1 MTRGIHTIPRVSK
14 YKGECMKRNIILEM
28 KDIVK
33 DFSGVKALDQVSL
46 TVKENEIHALV
57 GENGAGKSTLMKVL
71 SGVYSDEEYEG
82 DIYYAGEL
90 CQFKNVR
97 QSEDVGIVI
106 IHQELALVPYMT
118 IVDNIFLGN
127 EQGNGLVV
135 NQYASMTRAKEL
147 LKMVGLEIDP
157 LTLVQDISVGQQ
169 QLVEIAKA
177 FSKNVNLLILDEPT
191 AALNETESS
200 NLLKLI
206 KDFQKEGIT
215 SIIISHK
222 LEEIIEVSDTITILR
237 DGKVVDKIEE
247 VNPDVESRIVRSM
260 VGRAIA
266 NRFPEKTAEI
276 GDVIFEVNNW
286 NVFHPID
293 NKRQMLKDISINLK
307 AGEIVGIAGLMGSGR
322 TELALSI
329 FGGVYGSNISGDVVI
344 KGEKVNIKSVKDAI
358 EKGLAYVTED
368 RKGSGLIQIDS
379 VNKNISLSSLD
390 SISKYGIIN
399 DHEEVKE
406 SEKYRDRLN
415 IRTPSIHQIVENLSG
430 GNQQKVVL
438 SKWLMSQPEVLI
450 LDEPT
455 RGIDVGAKFE
465 IYKLMDEIAKLGKG
479 VLVISSD
486 LPELI
491 GMSDRIYALCEGE
504 ITGVIQ
510 REQAK
515 EENVMKYMLGLNEK
529 E

>member
-1 MTRGIHTIPRVSK
+1 MENK
-14 YKGECMKRNIILEM
+14 IILEM
-28 KDIVK
+28 KNITK
-33 DFSGVKALDQVSL
+33 DFSGVKALNDVSL
-46 TVKENEIHALV
+46 TIKDNEIHALV

-71 SGVYSDEEYEG
+71 SGVYSNDEYEG
-82 DIYYAGEL
+82 DIYYADKL
-90 CQFKNVR
+90 CEFKNVR
-97 QSEDVGIVI
+97 ESEDLGIVI

-118 IVDNIFLGN
+118 ILDNIFLGN
-127 EQGNGLVV
+127 EQGKGFVV
-135 NQYASMTRAKEL
+135 NQYDSMTRAKEL
-147 LKMVGLEIDP
+147 LEMVGLEIDP

-206 KDFQKEGIT
+206 KQFKKEGIT

-222 LEEIIEVSDTITILR
+222 LEEIIEISDTITILR
-237 DGKVVDKIEE
+237 DGQVVDKIEE

-260 VGRAIA
+260 VGREIS
-266 NRFPEKTAEI
+266 NRFPDKEAEI
-276 GDVIFEVNNW
+276 GEVIFEVNNW

-293 NKRQMLKDISINLK
+293 NKRQMLKDVSLDLK

-329 FGGVYGSNISGDVVI
+329 FGGMYGSNISGQI
-344 KGEKVNIKSVKDAI
+344 TINEEKVDIDSVKDAI
-358 EKGLAYVTED
+358 DKGLAYVTED

-399 DHEEVKE
+399 DHEEVIE
-406 SEKYRDRLN
+406 SEKYRERLN
-415 IRTPSIHQIVENLSG
+415 IRTPSVHQIVENLSG
-430 GNQQKVVL
+430 GNQQKVVI
-438 SKWLMSQPEVLI
+438 SKWLMSQPDILI

-455 RGIDVGAKFE
+455 RGIDVGAKYE

-479 VLVISSD
+479 VIMISSD

-491 GMSDRIYALCEGE
+491 GMSDRIYTLCEGE
-504 ITGVIQ
+504 ITGVIP
-510 REQAK
+510 REEAN

-529 E
+529 G

>member
-1 MTRGIHTIPRVSK
+1 MENK
-14 YKGECMKRNIILEM
+14 IILEM
-28 KDIVK
+28 KNITK
-33 DFSGVKALDQVSL
+33 DFSGVKALNDVSL
-46 TVKENEIHALV
+46 TIKDNEIHALV

-71 SGVYSDEEYEG
+71 SGVYSNDEYEG
-82 DIYYAGEL
+82 DIYYADKL
-90 CQFKNVR
+90 CEFKNVR
-97 QSEDVGIVI
+97 ESEDLGIVI

-118 IVDNIFLGN
+118 ILDNIFLGN
-127 EQGNGLVV
+127 EQGKGFVV
-135 NQYASMTRAKEL
+135 NQYDSMTRAKEL

-206 KDFQKEGIT
+206 KQFKKEGIT

-222 LEEIIEVSDTITILR
+222 LEEIIEISDTITILR
-237 DGKVVDKIEE
+237 DGQVVDKIEE

-260 VGRAIA
+260 VGREIS
-266 NRFPEKTAEI
+266 NRFPDKEAEI
-276 GDVIFEVNNW
+276 GEVIFEVNNW

-293 NKRQMLKDISINLK
+293 NKRQMLKDVSLDLK

-329 FGGVYGSNISGDVVI
+329 FGGMYGSNISGQI
-344 KGEKVNIKSVKDAI
+344 TINEEKVDIDSVKDAI
-358 EKGLAYVTED
+358 DKGLAYVTED

-399 DHEEVKE
+399 DHEEVIE
-406 SEKYRDRLN
+406 SEKYRERLN
-415 IRTPSIHQIVENLSG
+415 IRTPSVHQIVENLSG
-430 GNQQKVVL
+430 GNQQKVVI
-438 SKWLMSQPEVLI
+438 SKWLMSQPDILI

-455 RGIDVGAKFE
+455 RGIDVGAKYE

-479 VLVISSD
+479 VIMISSD

-491 GMSDRIYALCEGE
+491 GMSDRIYTLCEGE
-504 ITGVIQ
+504 ITGVIP
-510 REQAK
+510 REEAN

-529 E
+529 G

>member
-1 MTRGIHTIPRVSK
+1 MENK
-14 YKGECMKRNIILEM
+14 IILEM
-28 KDIVK
+28 KNITK
-33 DFSGVKALDQVSL
+33 DFSGVKALNDVSL
-46 TVKENEIHALV
+46 TIKDNEIHALV

-71 SGVYSDEEYEG
+71 SGVYSNDEYEG
-82 DIYYAGEL
+82 DIYYADKL
-90 CQFKNVR
+90 CEFKNVR
-97 QSEDVGIVI
+97 ESEDLGIVI

-118 IVDNIFLGN
+118 ILDNIFLGN
-127 EQGNGLVV
+127 EQGKGFVV
-135 NQYASMTRAKEL
+135 NQYDSMTRAKEL

-206 KDFQKEGIT
+206 KQFKKEGIT

-222 LEEIIEVSDTITILR
+222 LEEIIEISDTITIIR
-237 DGKVVDKIEE
+237 DGQVVDKIEE

-260 VGRAIA
+260 VGRAIS
-266 NRFPEKTAEI
+266 NRFPDKEAEI
-276 GDVIFEVNNW
+276 GEVIFEVNNW

-293 NKRQMLKDISINLK
+293 NKRQMLKDVSLDLK

-329 FGGVYGSNISGDVVI
+329 FGGMYGSNISGQI
-344 KGEKVNIKSVKDAI
+344 TINGENVDIKSVKDAI

-399 DHEEVKE
+399 DHEEVIE
-406 SEKYRDRLN
+406 SEKYRQRLN
-415 IRTPSIHQIVENLSG
+415 IRTPSVHQIVENLSG
-430 GNQQKVVL
+430 GNQQKVVI
-438 SKWLMSQPEVLI
+438 SKWLMSQPDILI

-455 RGIDVGAKFE
+455 RGIDVGAKYE

-479 VLVISSD
+479 VIMISSD

-491 GMSDRIYALCEGE
+491 GMSDRIYTLCEGE
-504 ITGVIQ
+504 ITGVIP
-510 REQAK
+510 REEAN

-529 E
+529 G

>member
-1 MTRGIHTIPRVSK
+1 MENK
-14 YKGECMKRNIILEM
+14 IILEM
-28 KDIVK
+28 KNITK
-33 DFSGVKALDQVSL
+33 DFSGVKALNDVSL
-46 TVKENEIHALV
+46 TIKDNEIHALV

-71 SGVYSDEEYEG
+71 SGVYSNDEYEG
-82 DIYYAGEL
+82 DIYYADKL
-90 CQFKNVR
+90 CEFKNVR
-97 QSEDVGIVI
+97 ESEDLGIVI

-118 IVDNIFLGN
+118 ILDNIFLGN
-127 EQGNGLVV
+127 EQGKGFVV
-135 NQYASMTRAKEL
+135 NQYDSMTRAKEL
-147 LKMVGLEIDP
+147 LEMVGLEIDP

-206 KDFQKEGIT
+206 KQFKKEGIT

-222 LEEIIEVSDTITILR
+222 LEEIIEISDTITIIR
-237 DGKVVDKIEE
+237 DGQVVDKIEE

-260 VGRAIA
+260 VGREIS
-266 NRFPEKTAEI
+266 NRFPDKEAEI
-276 GDVIFEVNNW
+276 GEVIFEVNNW

-293 NKRQMLKDISINLK
+293 NKRQMLKDVSLDLK

-329 FGGVYGSNISGDVVI
+329 FGGMYGSNISGQI
-344 KGEKVNIKSVKDAI
+344 TINEEKVDIESVKDAI
-358 EKGLAYVTED
+358 DKGLAYVTED

-399 DHEEVKE
+399 DHEEVIE
-406 SEKYRDRLN
+406 SEKYRERLN
-415 IRTPSIHQIVENLSG
+415 IRTPSVHQIVENLSG
-430 GNQQKVVL
+430 GNQQKVVI
-438 SKWLMSQPEVLI
+438 SKWLMSQPDILI

-455 RGIDVGAKFE
+455 RGIDVGAKYE
-465 IYKLMDEIAKLGKG
+465 IY
-479 VLVISSD
+479 
-486 LPELI
+486 ELI
-491 GMSDRIYALCEGE
+491 ISLAERGKSVIMVSSEMEELLGICDRIMVMSNGKVAGIEDADKLDQEK
-504 ITGVIQ
+504 IMTLS
-510 REQAK
+510 AK
-515 EENVMKYMLGLNEK
+515 YL
-529 E
+529 

>member
-1 MTRGIHTIPRVSK
+1 MENK
-14 YKGECMKRNIILEM
+14 IILEM
-28 KDIVK
+28 KNITK
-33 DFSGVKALDQVSL
+33 DFSGVKALNDVSL
-46 TVKENEIHALV
+46 TIKDNEIHALV

-71 SGVYSDEEYEG
+71 SGVYSNDEYEG
-82 DIYYAGEL
+82 DIYYADKL
-90 CQFKNVR
+90 CEFKNVR
-97 QSEDVGIVI
+97 ESEDLGIVI

-118 IVDNIFLGN
+118 ILDNIFLGN
-127 EQGNGLVV
+127 EQGKGFVV
-135 NQYASMTRAKEL
+135 NQYDSMTRAKEL

-206 KDFQKEGIT
+206 KQFKKEGIT

-222 LEEIIEVSDTITILR
+222 LEEIIEISDTITIIR
-237 DGKVVDKIEE
+237 DGQVVDKIEE

-260 VGRAIA
+260 VGREIS
-266 NRFPEKTAEI
+266 NRFPDKEAEI
-276 GDVIFEVNNW
+276 GEVIFEVNNW

-293 NKRQMLKDISINLK
+293 NKRQMLKDVSLDLK

-329 FGGVYGSNISGDVVI
+329 FGGMYGSNISGQI
-344 KGEKVNIKSVKDAI
+344 TINEEKVDIESVKDAI
-358 EKGLAYVTED
+358 DKGLAYVTED

-399 DHEEVKE
+399 DHEEVIE
-406 SEKYRDRLN
+406 SEKYRERLN
-415 IRTPSIHQIVENLSG
+415 IRTPSVHQIVENLSG
-430 GNQQKVVL
+430 GNQQKVVI
-438 SKWLMSQPEVLI
+438 SKWLMSQPDILI

-455 RGIDVGAKFE
+455 RGIDVGAKYE

-479 VLVISSD
+479 VIMISSD

-491 GMSDRIYALCEGE
+491 GMSDRIYTLCEGE
-504 ITGVIQ
+504 ITGVIP
-510 REQAK
+510 REEAN

-529 E
+529 G

>member
-1 MTRGIHTIPRVSK
+1 MDNK
-14 YKGECMKRNIILEM
+14 NILEM
-28 KDIVK
+28 KNIVK

-46 TVKENEIHALV
+46 TVKQNEIHALC

-71 SGVYSDEEYEG
+71 SGVYSNDEYEG
-82 DIYYAGEL
+82 DIYYQDKL
-90 CQFKNVR
+90 CEFNNIR
-97 QSEDVGIVI
+97 ESEDRGIVI
-106 IHQELALVPYMT
+106 IHQELALVPYLT

-127 EQGNGLVV
+127 EQGRGLIVD
-135 NQYASMTRAKEL
+135 QYKSMTKAKEL
-147 LKMVGLEIDP
+147 LIMVGLDIDP

-191 AALNETESS
+191 AALNETESA

-206 KDFQKEGIT
+206 KGFQRDGIT

-222 LEEIIEVSDTITILR
+222 LEEIIEISDTITILR
-237 DGKVVDKIEE
+237 DGKVVDQIDE

-260 VGRAIA
+260 VGREIS
-266 NRFPEKTAEI
+266 NRFPDKTAKIGEKVFEI
-276 GDVIFEVNNW
+276 KNW

-293 NKRQMLKDISINLK
+293 SSRQILKDVSFNLQ

-329 FGGVYGSNISGDVVI
+329 FGGMYGSNISGDIII
-344 KGEKVNIKSVKDAI
+344 KGDKVEIKSPKEAI
-358 EKGLAYVTED
+358 KKGLAYVTED

-379 VNKNISLSSLD
+379 VNKNISLSSLS
-390 SISKYGIIN
+390 SISKRGIIN
-399 DHEEVKE
+399 EHEEVIE
-406 SEKYRDRLN
+406 SEKYRKLLN

-438 SKWLMSQPEVLI
+438 SKWLMSQPDVLI

-465 IYKLMDEIAKLGKG
+465 IYKLMDDIAKLGKG
-479 VLVISSD
+479 VIMISSD

-491 GMSDRIYALCEGE
+491 GMSDRIYTLCEGR
-504 ITGVIQ
+504 ITGVIP
-510 REQAK
+510 REQAN
-515 EENVMKYMLGLNEK
+515 EENVMKFMLGLNERK
-529 E
+529 

>member
-1 MTRGIHTIPRVSK
+1 M
-14 YKGECMKRNIILEM
+14 ENNIILEM
-28 KDIVK
+28 KNITK

-46 TVKENEIHALV
+46 TIKDNEIHALV

-71 SGVYSDEEYEG
+71 SGVYSNEEYEG
-82 DIYYAGEL
+82 DIYYADKL
-90 CQFKNVR
+90 CEFKNVR
-97 QSEDVGIVI
+97 QSEDIGIVI

-118 IVDNIFLGN
+118 ILDNIFLGN
-127 EQGNGLVV
+127 EQGKGLVV
-135 NQYASMTRAKEL
+135 NQYDSMTRAKEL

-157 LTLVQDISVGQQ
+157 LTLVQDVSVGQQ

-206 KDFQKEGIT
+206 KQFKKEGIT

-247 VNPDVESRIVRSM
+247 VNPEVESRIVRSM
-260 VGRAIA
+260 VGRAIS
-266 NRFPEKTAEI
+266 NRFPDKEAEI

-293 NKRQMLKDISINLK
+293 NKRQMLKDVSFDLK

-329 FGGVYGSNISGDVVI
+329 FGGMYGSNISGEI
-344 KGEKVNIKSVKDAI
+344 TINEEKVNIKSVKDAI

-399 DHEEVKE
+399 DHEEVIE
-406 SEKYRDRLN
+406 SEKYRERLN

-430 GNQQKVVL
+430 GNQQKVVI
-438 SKWLMSQPEVLI
+438 SKWLMSQPDILI

-455 RGIDVGAKFE
+455 RGIDVGAKYE

-479 VLVISSD
+479 VIMISSD

-491 GMSDRIYALCEGE
+491 GMSDRIYTLCEGE
-504 ITGVIQ
+504 VTGVIP
-510 REQAK
+510 REEAN

-529 E
+529 G

>member
-1 MTRGIHTIPRVSK
+1 MENK
-14 YKGECMKRNIILEM
+14 IILEM
-28 KDIVK
+28 KNITK
-33 DFSGVKALDQVSL
+33 DFSGVKALNDVSL
-46 TVKENEIHALV
+46 TIKDNEIHALV

-71 SGVYSDEEYEG
+71 SGVYSNDEYEG
-82 DIYYAGEL
+82 DIYYADKL
-90 CQFKNVR
+90 CEFKNVR
-97 QSEDVGIVI
+97 ESEDLGIVI

-118 IVDNIFLGN
+118 ILDNIFLGN
-127 EQGNGLVV
+127 EQGKGFVV
-135 NQYASMTRAKEL
+135 NQYDSMTRAKEL
-147 LKMVGLEIDP
+147 LEMVGLEIDP

-206 KDFQKEGIT
+206 KQFKKEGIT

-222 LEEIIEVSDTITILR
+222 LEEIIEISDTITIIR
-237 DGKVVDKIEE
+237 DGQVVDKIEE

-260 VGRAIA
+260 VGREIS
-266 NRFPEKTAEI
+266 NRFPDKEAEI
-276 GDVIFEVNNW
+276 GEVIFEVNNW

-293 NKRQMLKDISINLK
+293 NKRQMLKDVSLDLK

-329 FGGVYGSNISGDVVI
+329 FGGMYGSNISGQI
-344 KGEKVNIKSVKDAI
+344 TINEEKVDIESVKDAI
-358 EKGLAYVTED
+358 DKGLAYVTED

-399 DHEEVKE
+399 DHEEVIE
-406 SEKYRDRLN
+406 SEKYRQRLN
-415 IRTPSIHQIVENLSG
+415 IRTPSVHQIVENLSG
-430 GNQQKVVL
+430 GNQQKVVI
-438 SKWLMSQPEVLI
+438 SKWLMSQPDILI

-455 RGIDVGAKFE
+455 RGIDVGAKYE

-479 VLVISSD
+479 VIMISSD

-491 GMSDRIYALCEGE
+491 GMSDRIYTLCEGE
-504 ITGVIQ
+504 ITGVIP
-510 REQAK
+510 REEAN

-529 E
+529 G

>member
-1 MTRGIHTIPRVSK
+1 MENK
-14 YKGECMKRNIILEM
+14 IILEM
-28 KDIVK
+28 KNITK
-33 DFSGVKALDQVSL
+33 DFSGVKALNDVSL
-46 TVKENEIHALV
+46 TIKDNEIHALV

-71 SGVYSDEEYEG
+71 SGVYSNDEYEG
-82 DIYYAGEL
+82 DIYYADKL
-90 CQFKNVR
+90 CEFKNVR
-97 QSEDVGIVI
+97 ESEDLGIVI

-118 IVDNIFLGN
+118 ILDNIFLGN
-127 EQGNGLVV
+127 EQGKGFVV
-135 NQYASMTRAKEL
+135 NQYDSMTRAKEL

-206 KDFQKEGIT
+206 KQFKKEGIT

-222 LEEIIEVSDTITILR
+222 LEEIIEVSDTITIIR
-237 DGKVVDKIEE
+237 DGQVVDKIEE

-260 VGRAIA
+260 VGRAIS
-266 NRFPEKTAEI
+266 NRFPDKEAEI
-276 GDVIFEVNNW
+276 GEVIFEVNNW

-293 NKRQMLKDISINLK
+293 NKRQMLKDVSLDLK

-329 FGGVYGSNISGDVVI
+329 FGGMYGSNISGQI
-344 KGEKVNIKSVKDAI
+344 TINGENVDIKSVKDAI

-399 DHEEVKE
+399 DHEEVIE
-406 SEKYRDRLN
+406 SEKYRQRLN
-415 IRTPSIHQIVENLSG
+415 IRTPSVHQIVENLSG
-430 GNQQKVVL
+430 GNQQKVVI
-438 SKWLMSQPEVLI
+438 SKWLMSQPDILI

-455 RGIDVGAKFE
+455 RGIDVGAKYE

-479 VLVISSD
+479 VIMISSD

-491 GMSDRIYALCEGE
+491 GMSDRIYTLCEGE
-504 ITGVIQ
+504 ITGVIP
-510 REQAK
+510 REEAN

-529 E
+529 G

>member
-1 MTRGIHTIPRVSK
+1 MENK
-14 YKGECMKRNIILEM
+14 IILEM
-28 KDIVK
+28 KNITK
-33 DFSGVKALDQVSL
+33 DFSGVKALNDVSL
-46 TVKENEIHALV
+46 TIKDNEIHALV

-71 SGVYSDEEYEG
+71 SGVYSNDEYEG
-82 DIYYAGEL
+82 DIYYADKL
-90 CQFKNVR
+90 CEFKNVR
-97 QSEDVGIVI
+97 ESEDLGIVI

-118 IVDNIFLGN
+118 ILDNIFLGN
-127 EQGNGLVV
+127 EQGKGFVV
-135 NQYASMTRAKEL
+135 NQYDSMTRAKEL

-206 KDFQKEGIT
+206 KQFKKEGIT

-222 LEEIIEVSDTITILR
+222 LEEIIEISDTITIIR
-237 DGKVVDKIEE
+237 DGQVVDKIEE

-260 VGRAIA
+260 VGRAIS
-266 NRFPEKTAEI
+266 NRFPDKEAEI
-276 GDVIFEVNNW
+276 GEVIFEVNNW

-293 NKRQMLKDISINLK
+293 NKRQMLKDVSLDLK

-329 FGGVYGSNISGDVVI
+329 FGGMYGSNISGQI
-344 KGEKVNIKSVKDAI
+344 TINEEKVDIESVKDAI
-358 EKGLAYVTED
+358 DKGLAYVTED

-399 DHEEVKE
+399 DHEEVIE
-406 SEKYRDRLN
+406 SEKYRQRLN
-415 IRTPSIHQIVENLSG
+415 IRTPSVHQIVENLSG
-430 GNQQKVVL
+430 GNQQKVVI
-438 SKWLMSQPEVLI
+438 SKWLMSQPDILI

-455 RGIDVGAKFE
+455 RGIDVGAKYE

-479 VLVISSD
+479 VIMISSD

-491 GMSDRIYALCEGE
+491 GMSDRIYTLCEGE
-504 ITGVIQ
+504 ITGVIP
-510 REQAK
+510 REEAN

-529 E
+529 G

>member
-1 MTRGIHTIPRVSK
+1 MENK
-14 YKGECMKRNIILEM
+14 IILEM
-28 KDIVK
+28 KNITK
-33 DFSGVKALDQVSL
+33 DFSGVKALNDVSL
-46 TVKENEIHALV
+46 TIKDNEIHALV

-71 SGVYSDEEYEG
+71 SGVYSNDEYEG
-82 DIYYAGEL
+82 DIYYADKL
-90 CQFKNVR
+90 CEFKNVR
-97 QSEDVGIVI
+97 ESEDLGIVI

-118 IVDNIFLGN
+118 ILDNIFLGN
-127 EQGNGLVV
+127 EQGKGFVV
-135 NQYASMTRAKEL
+135 NQYDSMTRAKEL
-147 LKMVGLEIDP
+147 LEMVGLEIDP

-206 KDFQKEGIT
+206 KQFKKEGIT

-222 LEEIIEVSDTITILR
+222 LEEIIEISDTITILR
-237 DGKVVDKIEE
+237 DGQVVDKIEE

-260 VGRAIA
+260 VGREIS
-266 NRFPEKTAEI
+266 NRFPDKEAEI
-276 GDVIFEVNNW
+276 GEVIFEVNNW

-293 NKRQMLKDISINLK
+293 NKRQMLKDVSLDLK

-329 FGGVYGSNISGDVVI
+329 FGGMYGSNISGQI
-344 KGEKVNIKSVKDAI
+344 TINEEKVDIESVKDAI
-358 EKGLAYVTED
+358 DKGLAYVTED

-399 DHEEVKE
+399 DHEEVIE
-406 SEKYRDRLN
+406 SEKYRERLN
-415 IRTPSIHQIVENLSG
+415 IRTPSVHQIVENLSG
-430 GNQQKVVL
+430 GNQQKVVI
-438 SKWLMSQPEVLI
+438 SKWLMSQPDILI

-455 RGIDVGAKFE
+455 RGIDVGAKYE

-479 VLVISSD
+479 VIMISSD

-491 GMSDRIYALCEGE
+491 GMSDRIYTLCEGE
-504 ITGVIQ
+504 ITGVIP
-510 REQAK
+510 REEAN

-529 E
+529 G

>member
-1 MTRGIHTIPRVSK
+1 MENK
-14 YKGECMKRNIILEM
+14 IILEM
-28 KDIVK
+28 KNITK
-33 DFSGVKALDQVSL
+33 DFSGVKALNDVSL
-46 TVKENEIHALV
+46 TIKDNEIHALV

-71 SGVYSDEEYEG
+71 SGVYSNDEYEG
-82 DIYYAGEL
+82 DIYYADKL
-90 CQFKNVR
+90 CEFKNVR
-97 QSEDVGIVI
+97 ESEDLGIVI

-118 IVDNIFLGN
+118 ILDNIFLGN
-127 EQGNGLVV
+127 EQGKGFVV
-135 NQYASMTRAKEL
+135 NQYDSMTRAKEL

-206 KDFQKEGIT
+206 KQFKKEGIT

-222 LEEIIEVSDTITILR
+222 LEEIIEISDTITIIR
-237 DGKVVDKIEE
+237 DGQVVDKIEE

-260 VGRAIA
+260 VGRAIS
-266 NRFPEKTAEI
+266 NRFPDKEAEI
-276 GDVIFEVNNW
+276 GEVIFEVNNW

-293 NKRQMLKDISINLK
+293 NKRQMLKDVSLDLK

-329 FGGVYGSNISGDVVI
+329 FGGMYGSNISGQI
-344 KGEKVNIKSVKDAI
+344 TINGENVDIKSVKDAI

-399 DHEEVKE
+399 DHEEVIE
-406 SEKYRDRLN
+406 SEKYRQRLN
-415 IRTPSIHQIVENLSG
+415 IRTPSVHQIVENLSG
-430 GNQQKVVL
+430 GNQQKVVI
-438 SKWLMSQPEVLI
+438 SKWLMSQPDILI

-455 RGIDVGAKFE
+455 RGIDVGAKYE

-479 VLVISSD
+479 VIMISSD

-491 GMSDRIYALCEGE
+491 GMSDRIYTLCEGE
-504 ITGVIQ
+504 ITGIIP
-510 REQAK
+510 REEAN

-529 E
+529 G

>member
-1 MTRGIHTIPRVSK
+1 MENK
-14 YKGECMKRNIILEM
+14 IILEM
-28 KDIVK
+28 KNITK
-33 DFSGVKALDQVSL
+33 DFSGVKALNDVSL
-46 TVKENEIHALV
+46 TIKDNEIHALV

-71 SGVYSDEEYEG
+71 SGVYSNDEYEG
-82 DIYYAGEL
+82 DIYYADKL
-90 CQFKNVR
+90 CEFKNVR
-97 QSEDVGIVI
+97 ESEDLGIVI

-118 IVDNIFLGN
+118 ILDNIFLGN
-127 EQGNGLVV
+127 EQGKGFVV
-135 NQYASMTRAKEL
+135 NQYDSMTRAKEL
-147 LKMVGLEIDP
+147 LEMVGLEIDP

-206 KDFQKEGIT
+206 KQFKKEGIT

-222 LEEIIEVSDTITILR
+222 LEEIIEISDTITIIR
-237 DGKVVDKIEE
+237 DGQVVDKIEE

-260 VGRAIA
+260 VGREIS
-266 NRFPEKTAEI
+266 NRFPDKEAEI
-276 GDVIFEVNNW
+276 GEVIFEVNNW

-293 NKRQMLKDISINLK
+293 NKRQMLKDVSLDLK

-329 FGGVYGSNISGDVVI
+329 FGGMYGSNISGQI
-344 KGEKVNIKSVKDAI
+344 TINEEKVDIESVKDAI
-358 EKGLAYVTED
+358 DKGLAYVTED

-399 DHEEVKE
+399 DHEEVIE
-406 SEKYRDRLN
+406 SEKYRERLN
-415 IRTPSIHQIVENLSG
+415 IRTPSVHQIVENLSG
-430 GNQQKVVL
+430 GNQQKVVI
-438 SKWLMSQPEVLI
+438 SKWLMSQPDILI

-455 RGIDVGAKFE
+455 RGIDVGAKYE

-479 VLVISSD
+479 VIMISSD

-491 GMSDRIYALCEGE
+491 GMSDRIYTLCEGE
-504 ITGVIQ
+504 ITGVIP
-510 REQAK
+510 REEAN

-529 E
+529 G